1 MCVVL
6 ELCQHP
12 PEPPAPA
19 AAAPASSAGEE
30 ASPTTGGPSWWERD
44 PRAKAARGPPSTL
57 VQMVC
62 SGEDAGVRCATSE
75 YKLSTGM
82 AAASRCSTAV
92 CYCGGG
98 LSNVIMDD
106 GRSNGDTAAASSH
119 NDKPGAASGQR
130 FEPPPLLVV
139 PQPQPQQ
146 TPLEA
151 GATTETRETSG
162 SSTSSG
168 PRSKF
173 GEMATTVAESGT
185 MARAILSGFTKPQ
198 RKPKGELLVPPTE
211 EPPVFQGPPTNPR
224 EALSAAR
231 AATAGVRSFSA
242 GIKVDVG
249 GRGNGGTEAEA
260 GRMPWASGGG
270 AGGGSSDSGSGWGAQ
285 TAVATGGAS
294 TGGGGGA
301 GVVDTSASARIVT
314 ALREDTLWAESL
326 PDFIRKTMEAQK
338 GGFGRQVALK

>member
-6 ELCQHP
+6 ELCQHQ
-12 PEPPAPA
+12 PEPPAA
-19 AAAPASSAGEE
+19 AATSASSAGEE

-62 SGEDAGVRCATSE
+62 GGEDADVRCATSE
-75 YKLSTGM
+75 YKLSIGM

-92 CYCGGG
+92 SYCGSG
-98 LSNVIMDD
+98 LSNAKMDD
-106 GRSNGDTAAASSH
+106 GRSNGDTAATSNH
-119 NDKPGAASGQR
+119 NDKAAAASGQR
-130 FEPPPLLVV
+130 FQPPPLLLV
-139 PQPQPQQ
+139 PQPLPQQ

-151 GATTETRETSG
+151 GAETETSETTG
-162 SSTSSG
+162 STSSKT
-168 PRSKF
+168 RSKLR
-173 GEMATTVAESGT
+173 EMATTVAESGT
-185 MARAILSGFTKPQ
+185 MARTILSGFTKPQ
-198 RKPKGELLVPPTE
+198 RKPKGEPVVPTTE
-211 EPPVFQGPPTNPR
+211 EPLVFQGPPTNPR

-231 AATAGVRSFSA
+231 AATAGVRSFST

-249 GRGNGGTEAEA
+249 GRGNGGAEAEA
-260 GRMPWASGGG
+260 GRVPWAPGGG
-270 AGGGSSDSGSGWGAQ
+270 AGGGSSDIVSGWRAQ
-285 TAVATGGAS
+285 TAAPKGGDPTGGD
-294 TGGGGGA
+294 GGGA
-301 GVVDTSASARIVT
+301 GMVDTSASARIVN